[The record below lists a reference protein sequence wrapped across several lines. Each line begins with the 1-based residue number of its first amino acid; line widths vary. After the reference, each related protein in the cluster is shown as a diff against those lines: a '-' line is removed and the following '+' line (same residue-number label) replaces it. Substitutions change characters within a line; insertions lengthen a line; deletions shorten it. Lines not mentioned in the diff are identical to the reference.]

1 MQGFTR
7 TSATFA
13 MTAATA
19 ILTASLSLQT
29 QAREITEGTLVLT
42 GGTTG
47 DLSLTTTNVDALGL
61 QYDTTS
67 LNLDAGVRYFFQDNL
82 AVGLRYSYEYSNSE
96 YENGY
101 EQESTLTSLRPGIFL
116 NHSIN
121 DDNSLVFG
129 GEFML
134 GSQEYQETGE
144 APLQLDVSGF
154 AIRAEYTHFVNE
166 LLAVNAGAMYVF
178 SSVEEDMTSVEAE
191 SSGLIMG
198 FSLSVYLSR

>member
-29 QAREITEGTLVLT
+29 QAREITGGTLVLT
-42 GGTTG
+42 GGTNG
-47 DLSLTTTNVDALGL
+47 GLSLTTTNIDAEGT
-61 QYDTTS
+61 QYDTNS
-67 LNLDAGVRYFFQDNL
+67 LNLNAGARYFFQDNL
-82 AVGLRYSYEYSNSE
+82 AVGLRYSYEYNNRE
-96 YENGY
+96 YEDGF
-101 EQESTLTSLRPGIFL
+101 EQESTLTTLYPGIYL

-134 GSQEYQETGE
+134 GSQEYQNTGE
-144 APLQLDVSGF
+144 APLQLDASGF
-154 AIRAEYTHFVNE
+154 AVRAEYTHFLNE

-178 SSVEEDMTSVEAE
+178 SSLEEDMTSIEAE
-191 SSGLIMG
+191 TSGLIMG
-198 FSLSVYLSR
+198 LGLSVYLSR

>member
-1 MQGFTR
+1 MRGFTR

-19 ILTASLSLQT
+19 ILTASLSLHT

-42 GGTTG
+42 GGTNG
-47 DLSLTTTNVDALGL
+47 GLSLTTTNIDAEGT

-67 LNLDAGVRYFFQDNL
+67 LSLNAGARYFFQDNL
-82 AVGLRYSYEYSNSE
+82 AVGLRYSYEYNNLE
-96 YENGY
+96 YDNGY
-101 EQESTLTSLRPGIFL
+101 EAESTLTTLRPGIYL

-134 GSQEYQETGE
+134 GSQEYQNTGE
-144 APLQLDVSGF
+144 ALTQLDVTGF
-154 AIRAEYTHFVNE
+154 AVRAEYTHFVNE

-178 SSVEEDMTSVEAE
+178 SSLEEDMTSFEAE
-191 SSGLIMG
+191 TSGLIMG
-198 FSLSVYLSR
+198 FGLSVYVSR